1 MGYVVGLTGGIG
13 SGKSTVAHRF
23 AALGANLSDADE
35 VSHRITEKGAPGWH
49 AIAAEFGPAYF
60 TAEGELD
67 RAKLRQAVFS
77 EPALK
82 VRLESILHPL
92 IGAAMQSALAA
103 WRAPYG
109 ILMVPLLLES
119 GRYRD
124 RIDRLREHYRP
135 ARTDIPI
142 SVRID
147 HGASDAFTV
156 VEVGAADRLG
166 LLFDLAR
173 TFSGQG
179 LDVHVAKVAT
189 YGPRVVDVF
198 YVTDATGST
207 LTAAERSAELERALA
222 EAAR

>member
-67 RAKLRQAVFS
+67 RAKLREAVFS

-124 RIDRLREHYRP
+124 RIDRLLVVDCTEEEQVRRVAARSGLPENEVRAIMATQVPRE
-135 ARTDIPI
+135 ARL
-142 SVRID
+142 
-147 HGASDAFTV
+147 A
-156 VEVGAADRLG
+156 AAD
-166 LLFDLAR
+166 D
-173 TFSGQG
+173 
-179 LDVHVAKVAT
+179 
-189 YGPRVVDVF
+189 VVDNSGPLPRLDPQIARLDRF
-198 YVTDATGST
+198 Y
-207 LTAAERSAELERALA
+207 RR
-222 EAAR
+222 EAARRAADPRGNNTV